1 MGGRTGID
9 GDQVQDE
16 TLTGDDILDGSVLQ
30 KDISKPVRS
39 VTANTTITDTDYLLL
54 VDASAGSINVTMPD
68 ASLFSGREFKIS
80 KTDASVNE
88 VVILP
93 FSGDTVLN
101 DTQKEICF
109 QNTVMIL
116 NSDGQGNWV

>member
-39 VTANTTITDTDYLLL
+39 ITANTTITDTDYLLL